1 MEGYYLMPHPPII
14 VPNIGKG
21 EELKLY
27 QTSLACYDIAQEIA
41 TKEPETIIIVTP
53 HGPMFSDAISIS
65 DGEDISGDFRRFQ
78 CFDIKVDV
86 KLDMEFNEVLLKLS
100 KMNKFLLS
108 LLIENY
114 YEPMDVPLNWIMEH
128 WFLYIL

>member
-41 TKEPETIIIVTP
+41 TKEP
-53 HGPMFSDAISIS
+53 
-65 DGEDISGDFRRFQ
+65 
-78 CFDIKVDV
+78 
-86 KLDMEFNEVLLKLS
+86 
-100 KMNKFLLS
+100 
-108 LLIENY
+108 
-114 YEPMDVPLNWIMEH
+114 
-128 WFLYIL
+128 

>member
-78 CFDIKVDV
+78 CFDIK
-86 KLDMEFNEVLLKLS
+86 
-100 KMNKFLLS
+100 
-108 LLIENY
+108 I
-114 YEPMDVPLNWIMEH
+114 
-128 WFLYIL
+128 

>member
-86 KLDMEFNEVLLKLS
+86 KLDMEFNEVYLNYP